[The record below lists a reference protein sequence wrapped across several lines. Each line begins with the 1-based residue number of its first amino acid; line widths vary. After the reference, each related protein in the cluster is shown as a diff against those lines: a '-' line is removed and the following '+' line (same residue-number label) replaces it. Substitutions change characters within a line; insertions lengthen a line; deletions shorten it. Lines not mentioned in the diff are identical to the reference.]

1 MVEHV
6 DRITEQA
13 IVEQVDAARSAGTS
27 LLIHGGK
34 TKAFYGNPVQADAEL
49 DCSLHRGV
57 IAYEPTELAITVRAG
72 TPLAEVE
79 ALLAEHGQ
87 EFPFEPPHFGERSTI
102 GGMVAAGLSGPRR
115 PYAASVR
122 DAVLGVRMLNGK
134 GEVLDFGGRVMKN
147 VAGYDLSRLM
157 VGSLG
162 ILGVLL
168 EVSIKVMPRP
178 TGQIT
183 LVQEQDQATALAL
196 MQRWAGQALPI
207 TGTAWLN
214 GRLHLRLAGSEE
226 ALSETQRILGGVPMA
241 PADADAFW
249 IAVREQRLDCFAGEQ
264 ALWRVS
270 VPPATVAD
278 AIPDVELI
286 EWGGALRWLRS
297 EPVTLFDDE
306 GLGNAEPG
314 SGTGS
319 GDRAGAGAAV
329 GTAAGTVAGAGAGTR
344 AGTGVDTRAGTGA
357 GAGAEHS
364 GAARAAI
371 GADCRSEMRSG
382 PSAAAVRA
390 WATAVGGHATLF
402 RAGSNAGITAG
413 SSPGSNP
420 VASTRL
426 PSDGVF
432 APLSPVALRLHRNL
446 KQAFD
451 PAGIFNPGRLYR

>member
-1 MVEHV
+1 MERNDRTLALTPMAEHL
-6 DRITEQA
+6 DTMTEQA
-13 IVEQVDAARSAGTS
+13 IVEQVNAARSAGTT
-27 LLIHGGK
+27 LTIHGGK

-49 DCSLHRGV
+49 NCSIHRGV

-87 EFPFEPPHFGERSTI
+87 EFPFEPPHFGERATI

-134 GEVLDFGGRVMKN
+134 GEVMDFGGRVMKN

-162 ILGVLL
+162 VLGVLL

-178 TGQIT
+178 LGRIT
-183 LVQEQDQATALAL
+183 LVQEQDQVSALAM

-214 GRLHLRLAGSEE
+214 GRLHLRVAGSEE
-226 ALSETQRILGGVPMA
+226 ALSETQRILGGTPMA

-249 IAVREQRLDCFAGEQ
+249 SAVREQRLECFAAEQ

-270 VPPATVAD
+270 VSPATAAD
-278 AIPDVELI
+278 AIPDVDLI

-297 EPVTLFDDE
+297 EPGPLIDDE
-306 GLGNAEPG
+306 GLGNAGAVAEPRPKPQ
-314 SGTGS
+314 
-319 GDRAGAGAAV
+319 GD
-329 GTAAGTVAGAGAGTR
+329 
-344 AGTGVDTRAGTGA
+344 
-357 GAGAEHS
+357 
-364 GAARAAI
+364 ARDVI
-371 GADCRSEMRSG
+371 GADRGSEMRSG

-402 RAGSNAGITAG
+402 RAGSSAGIIAGSSTEGSPG
-413 SSPGSNP
+413 SSPGS
-420 VASTRL
+420 STPL

-432 APLSPVALRLHRNL
+432 APLSPVALRLHQNL
-446 KQAFD
+446 KRAFD
-451 PAGIFNPGRLYR
+451 PDGLFNPGRLYPVISACRPD